1 MFFLQMY
8 FVSCVLF
15 EFFYLPFISSHPTF
29 AFLSTSRLPPYV
41 TWSSPSTKNHL
52 SYFLIF
58 PIIFCI
64 EKYHVVIQEYSSST
78 EIRYHITEIR
88 LLIIRYHITEIHFH
102 FLTITFAYP
111 YTKTHYYQDSPPF
124 TFDFSILFA
133 ISRFYFRF
141 LERYL
146 FAKIPLAI
154 NNYPSTRTAVQ
165 TASAPPI
172 SPPAGQSQNA
182 NWPTN
187 TTTTRHLDIELQLP
201 RTSELGKERTN
212 KLHFNY

>member
-15 EFFYLPFISSHPTF
+15 DFYLPFISSHPTF
-29 AFLSTSRLPPYV
+29 AFLSTSRLPPRV
-41 TWSSPSTKNHL
+41 TRSSPLTENHL

-78 EIRYHITEIR
+78 EIRYHTTEIR
-88 LLIIRYHITEIHFH
+88 LLIIRYHITEIRL
-102 FLTITFAYP
+102 LTITFAYP
-111 YTKTHYYQDSPPF
+111 YTKTRYYQDSPPLF
-124 TFDFSILFA
+124 FDFSILFS

-165 TASAPPI
+165 TASAPSI

-187 TTTTRHLDIELQLP
+187 TTTTRHLDIGLQLP
-201 RTSELGKERTN
+201 RTTHLGTRKGQN
-212 KLHFNY
+212 KLNLHFNY